1 MPHGREECSSPRM
14 PRSESPRRSVPLEI
28 VEAIYWYG
36 HEERAPGQAARVT
49 LDPEAI
55 RLASED
61 MPSLRGKLECYRDT
75 DLVLSNDQQIITVAR
90 RNTRFFY

>member
-1 MPHGREECSSPRM
+1 
-14 PRSESPRRSVPLEI
+14 VPLEI

-61 MPSLRGKLECYRDT
+61 MPRLRGM
-75 DLVLSNDQQIITVAR
+75 LSVTG
-90 RNTRFFY
+90 TRTLS